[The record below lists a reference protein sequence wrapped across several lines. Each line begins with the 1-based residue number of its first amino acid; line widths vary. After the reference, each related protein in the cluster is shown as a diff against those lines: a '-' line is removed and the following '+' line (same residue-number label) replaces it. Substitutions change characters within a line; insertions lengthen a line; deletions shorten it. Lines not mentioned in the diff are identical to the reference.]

1 MAAASGIENKR
12 LTVWCPVAPKIPSVS
27 QCEVTQVADECPAGV
42 EVRNVHRGMPRHLGV
57 HELLAIGRDAGRI
70 HTESGP
76 MCQLSRLLYHFSSA
90 QIVLSG
96 PEAARFGANGFFFC
110 D

>member
-1 MAAASGIENKR
+1 MRVNRFMAAASGIENKC
-12 LTVWCPVAPKIPSVS
+12 LTVWCPVAPIIPSVR
-27 QCEVTQVADECPAGV
+27 QCEVTQVADASPTGV

-76 MCQLSRLLYHFSSA
+76 MCRRSRLLYHSSSA
-90 QIVLSG
+90 QIVLWG
-96 PEAARFGANGFFFC
+96 PEVARLGA
-110 D
+110 